1 MKVFHIALS
10 PNQALC
16 FNQQYVRVLIEYI
29 PIKLQNVSGLELEE
43 ALTILLSA
51 FKGFNALSNNFVL
64 IEPH

>member
-1 MKVFHIALS
+1 VFHIALS

-51 FKGFNALSNNFVL
+51 FKRFKELTINFVL